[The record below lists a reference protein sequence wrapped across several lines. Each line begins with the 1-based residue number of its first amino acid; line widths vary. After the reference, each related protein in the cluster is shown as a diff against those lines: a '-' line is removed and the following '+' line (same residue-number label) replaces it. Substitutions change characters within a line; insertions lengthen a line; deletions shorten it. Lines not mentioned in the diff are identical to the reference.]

1 MIRRV
6 ALVSPY
12 ALSVP
17 GGVQEQVLAMSREL
31 SARGHDVLVVAP
43 DGVDERAY
51 DTPARV
57 ARFGRRL
64 SLPANGS
71 RAPITLSPRAAR
83 AARDAVAAFN
93 PGVVHF
99 HEPFAPLLG
108 WAVLAS
114 HRAPAV
120 ATLHRSGDGP
130 AVRWTGPLLA
140 RLARGVDVT
149 VAVSA
154 QAAATMGA
162 ASGLDPIVLF
172 NGLETERFAAAPRER
187 EGEPLVVV
195 LGRLEQRKGQAVAV
209 EAVRA
214 HNELAT
220 TPWRLAIVGDGPER
234 ARLEALSAHDERVIF
249 AGAVGDAER
258 RAWLRRAH
266 VVVAPSLRGE
276 SFGLVLLEAM
286 ASESSVVASDL
297 PGYRAAAAGHAR
309 LVAPGDAGA
318 LAAAITATLAEET
331 PASIAAARAHAEEW
345 SMHRLVN
352 EYETIYIDAAE
363 RFGPTR

>member
-1 MIRRV
+1 VIRRV

-31 SARGHDVLVVAP
+31 SSRGHDVLVVAP
-43 DGVDERAY
+43 DSADHRSY

-57 ARFGRRL
+57 ARFGRRV

-83 AARDAVAAFN
+83 AARDTVAAFD

-99 HEPFAPLLG
+99 HEPFAPLVG
-108 WAVLAS
+108 WAALVS

-120 ATLHRSGDGP
+120 ATLHRSGEGP
-130 AVRWTGPLLA
+130 AVRWTRPLLT

-149 VAVSA
+149 VAVSDA
-154 QAAATMGA
+154 AAATMGN
-162 ASGLDPIVLF
+162 ASGLDATVLF
-172 NGLETERFAAAPRER
+172 NGLETERFTTTPRER
-187 EGEPLVVV
+187 GGEPLIVV
-195 LGRLEQRKGQAVAV
+195 LGRLEQRKGQATAI

-214 HNELAT
+214 HNEVAAH
-220 TPWRLAIVGDGPER
+220 PWRLAVVGDGPER
-234 ARLEALSAHDERVIF
+234 ARLEALAAHDERVTF
-249 AGAVGDAER
+249 AGAVGDSER

-286 ASESSVVASDL
+286 ASESSVVASDI
-297 PGYRAAAAGHAR
+297 PGYRAAAGGHAR

-318 LAAAITATLAEET
+318 LARAIGEALDEET
-331 PASIAAARAHAEEW
+331 PARIADARRHVEAW
-345 SMHRLVN
+345 SMHRLMD
-352 EYETIYIDAAE
+352 EYERLYIDAAE
-363 RFGPTR
+363 RFGTTR